1 MGVSEKRNTA
11 KMIPD
16 FDFNQENWREMW
28 TDIDNY
34 LDNKKCFLL
43 EEESI
48 DLLFTDIEQTLPVE
62 DHDEEKVTIID
73 DEDIGIEEIMYQ
85 GENDEKDLRCLRLM
99 SSGTVTEIEV
109 SSDDNVSSRN
119 LWNSFQNI
127 IQKTEDSSRSCPALK
142 KSQQKS
148 FICDW
153 AGCDK
158 RYKKSSHLKAHQRIH
173 PGERPYKCTFAGC
186 SHTCVR
192 SDELTRHIRKHTGA
206 RPFVC
211 NECSRTFTRSDHL
224 ALHKKRHDKNK

>member
-62 DHDEEKVTIID
+62 DYEEKVTLMD
-73 DEDIGIEEIMYQ
+73 DEDNGIEEIMYQ
-85 GENDEKDLRCLRLM
+85 DENDEKDEKDLRCLRLM

-109 SSDDNVSSRN
+109 SNDDSVSSKTCGILFKILFKRRKTQVEAAQHSRN
-119 LWNSFQNI
+119 LN
-127 IQKTEDSSRSCPALK
+127 K
-142 KSQQKS
+142 KV
-148 FICDW
+148 
-153 AGCDK
+153 
-158 RYKKSSHLKAHQRIH
+158 L
-173 PGERPYKCTFAGC
+173 FATGRA
-186 SHTCVR
+186 VIN
-192 SDELTRHIRKHTGA
+192 DTRKVLI
-206 RPFVC
+206 
-211 NECSRTFTRSDHL
+211 
-224 ALHKKRHDKNK
+224 

>member
-1 MGVSEKRNTA
+1 MGVREKRNTT

-16 FDFNQENWREMW
+16 FDV
-28 TDIDNY
+28 DNY

-48 DLLFTDIEQTLPVE
+48 DSLFTDIEQTLPVE
-62 DHDEEKVTIID
+62 DYEEKDTIID
-73 DEDIGIEEIMYQ
+73 DEDNGIEEIMYQ
-85 GENDEKDLRCLRLM
+85 DEIDEKDLRCLRLM
-99 SSGTVTEIEV
+99 SSGTVTEIQV
-109 SSDDNVSSRN
+109 SNDDNVSSTN

-127 IQKTEDSSRSCPALK
+127 IQKTKDSSRSCSALK

-173 PGERPYKCTFAGC
+173 TGERPYKCTFAGC

-192 SDELTRHIRKHTGA
+192 SDELTRHI
-206 RPFVC
+206 
-211 NECSRTFTRSDHL
+211 
-224 ALHKKRHDKNK
+224 